1 MYVCSTTA
9 EETCRRLALCVLT
22 YAAGKVGDHTVS
34 VLAVSVLAAFLLPQS
49 EEIGQLCVLQL

>member
-9 EETCRRLALCVLT
+9 EDTCRRLALCVLT
-22 YAAGKVGDHTVS
+22 YAARKVGDHTV
-34 VLAVSVLAAFLLPQS
+34 LTVSVLAAFLLPQG